1 MFLDWQ
7 IKKLQIYMFI
17 TKFSALSY
25 GTILILKT
33 IEAERLQNEY
43 AYYMSKMDTL

>member
-7 IKKLQIYMFI
+7 IKKLQIYIFI
-17 TKFSALSY
+17 TKFSTLSH

-33 IEAERLQNEY
+33 IEAERLQEEY
-43 AYYMSKMDTL
+43 AYYMSKISVI

>member
-1 MFLDWQ
+1 MFIDWE
-7 IKKLQIYMFI
+7 IKKLEIYIFI

-33 IEAERLQNEY
+33 IESERLQDEY